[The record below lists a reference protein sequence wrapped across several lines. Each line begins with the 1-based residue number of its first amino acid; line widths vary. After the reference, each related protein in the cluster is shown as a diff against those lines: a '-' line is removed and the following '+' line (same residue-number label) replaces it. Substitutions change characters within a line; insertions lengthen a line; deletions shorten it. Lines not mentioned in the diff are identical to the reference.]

1 MTTAAAIIGATGDK
15 DNHMA
20 RTVSSAVSIMY
31 MVLFV
36 LAIYL
41 AIRDM
46 KYLPATSSKI
56 WLLLLAI
63 LLPELTVILH
73 GLSSSSQGIGFF
85 EGSPLP
91 SGSMGSMGSMSPSMM
106 PQSLSPMSVPSLGT
120 SMGSSM
126 M

>member
-1 MTTAAAIIGATGDK
+1 MTTAAALIGASGDK
-15 DNHMA
+15 DNQMA
-20 RTVSSAVSIMY
+20 KTVSSTVTILY
-31 MVLFV
+31 IILFV

-46 KYLPATSSKI
+46 KFLPNTSSKI
-56 WLLLLAI
+56 WLLLLAV

-85 EGSPLP
+85 DGSPLP
-91 SGSMGSMGSMSPSMM
+91 GSGGMSPSAM

-120 SMGSSM
+120 SLGSSM